1 MPDLG
6 DGGTVERVAPLIR
19 PFEPGDQVIA
29 RRIIVDGLGEHF
41 GVVKEAF
48 NPDLDDIASSYRGET
63 FLVAELGGGVVGTG
77 ALIYEGDGFGR
88 VMRMSM
94 RKEHRR
100 KGIASAVLERLIDE
114 ARSRGYRQ
122 VVLETGF
129 WKDSIG
135 FYKSRGFLETS
146 RDAYGPNMRLEL

>member
-6 DGGTVERVAPLIR
+6 DGVTVMLVAPLIR
-19 PFEPGDQVIA
+19 PVAPGDQVVA
-29 RRIIVDGLGEHF
+29 RRIIIEGLGEHF
-41 GVVKEAF
+41 GVVNEAS

-63 FLVAELGGGVVGTG
+63 FLVAELGGEVVGTG

-88 VMRMSM
+88 VVRMSV

-100 KGIASAVLERLIDE
+100 KGVASAVFARLIDE
-114 ARSRGYRQ
+114 ARSRGYREI
-122 VVLETGF
+122 VLETGF

-135 FYKSRGFLETS
+135 FYKSRGFRETS